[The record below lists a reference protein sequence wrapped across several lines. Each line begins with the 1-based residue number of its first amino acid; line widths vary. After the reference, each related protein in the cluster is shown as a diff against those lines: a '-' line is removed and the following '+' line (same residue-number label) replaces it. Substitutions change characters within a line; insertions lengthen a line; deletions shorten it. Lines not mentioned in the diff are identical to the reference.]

1 MMDNKLEKLKKEYM
15 NVPIPVELDYAVRKA
30 LKESGVNSMRYNNNF
45 KRIRI
50 AAASIAA
57 VFIVL
62 TVAANTSPVFAAA
75 LSKVPVVGSIVKVLT
90 FREYTINEDTFNTN
104 IKVPAIQGLENK
116 TLENSLNE
124 KYLAENKKLYE
135 QFVTDMEDLKQNGG
149 GHLGVNSGYEVKTDT
164 ERILSIGRYVVNT
177 VGSSSTTMKYDTIDK
192 KNEILITLP
201 SLFKDDRYV
210 DIIYENIKKQMI
222 EQNKVD
228 SNKFYWVAGIE
239 QKGTMKLFEKISK
252 EQSFYID
259 SEGKLIIS
267 FDKYE
272 VAPGYMGIVQF
283 VIPTNIISDI
293 LVSNEYIKEEKNIS
307 KDNEEMDY
315 EIIKKISENN
325 NSNTKIFY
333 PQISGYAGQ
342 LLMDYMNQSLERI
355 DDIYGKGEMYQDV
368 SIDYII
374 TKMDRDII
382 SVLFKGI
389 GKISGGREI
398 NIQQSV
404 NLDIKTS
411 NAIEFDNLIK
421 ADQTSEAAVRLMLDQ
436 KAKTMGLKYGVESE
450 RARLYFEGENVVFF
464 YMPADDSATSFAEI
478 SVPMEELEG
487 FLNTDFG
494 ERPAS

>member
-1 MMDNKLEKLKKEYM
+1 MKDNRLEKLKNEYM
-15 NVPIPVELDYAVRKA
+15 NVPIPTELDYTVRKA
-30 LKESGVNSMRYNNNF
+30 LKESGSMRFNNSF

-57 VFIVL
+57 VFILLIV
-62 TVAANTSPVFAAA
+62 VANTSPVFAEA
-75 LSKVPVVGSIVKVLT
+75 LSKVPFVGSIVKVLT
-90 FREYTINEDTFNTN
+90 FREYTINEDNYNTN

-116 TLENSLNE
+116 ALENSLNE

-135 QFVTDMEDLKQNGG
+135 QFVAEMEDLKQNGG
-149 GHLGVNSGYEVKTDT
+149 GNLGVNSGYEVKTDT

-210 DIIYENIKKQMI
+210 DIISENIKKQMI
-222 EQNKVD
+222 EQNKAD
-228 SNKFYWVAGIE
+228 KNKFYWVEGIE
-239 QKGTMKLFEKISK
+239 QNGTIELFEKISK

-283 VIPTNIISDI
+283 IIPTNTISDI
-293 LVSNEYIKEEKNIS
+293 LVSNEYIKEDKNIS
-307 KDNEEMDY
+307 KADGEIGY
-315 EIIKKISENN
+315 EIIKKTSVNN
-325 NSNTKIFY
+325 NSSTKIFY

-342 LLMDYMNQSLERI
+342 LLMGYMNQSLERVVN
-355 DDIYGKGEMYQDV
+355 IYGKGEMYHDV
-368 SIDYII
+368 SIDYTI

-382 SVLFKGI
+382 SVLFKGT

-411 NAIEFDNLIK
+411 NEIEFDNLIK
-421 ADQTSEAAVRLMLDQ
+421 ADQASEDAVRLMLNQ
-436 KAKTMGLKYGVESE
+436 KAKTMGLKYGMESE
-450 RARLYFEGENVVFF
+450 GTRLYFKGENVVFF
-464 YMPADDSATSFAEI
+464 YMPADDSATSFVEI